1 MLTKFLKMSNLI
13 LNHNNN
19 NNKKEEYSYD
29 EKKFKF
35 KVISNEQLKL
45 TSI

>member
-13 LNHNNN
+13 LNHNN